1 MHTSK
6 NLEKRTRFSLHH
18 KNREKACQYIF
29 YSYKT
34 RRKRLFV
41 NFFDLGH
48 CRIPWLLFVCL
59 FALMPSRRKKSGYP
73 FILEFF
79 TRLSWYWCQ
88 HPLPGPG
95 VPELNQP
102 WWILGTE
109 AIFLPLRLVQLEHH
123 ITAVCWYHWCKEPTW
138 FVRGPYNN
146 YTTPRTNPLQK

>member
-1 MHTSK
+1 M
-6 NLEKRTRFSLHH
+6 
-18 KNREKACQYIF
+18 
-29 YSYKT
+29 
-34 RRKRLFV
+34 

-123 ITAVCWYHWCKEPTW
+123 ITAVCWYHWCKEPS
-138 FVRGPYNN
+138 RLDLHL
-146 YTTPRTNPLQK
+146 PLKEHGSSHPLNQFYYVLLSGVVQTLRIAPSPSIILLERYFKIPI